1 MELSELESVRCPRC
15 GVEPG
20 DPCLDL
26 RSLSA
31 GRQIANFKPHAE
43 RIAAARLQAHAGNRP
58 GAARR
63 ARERGRG
70 SSSKIS

>member
-20 DPCLDL
+20 EPCLDL

-43 RIAAARLQAHAGNRP
+43 RIAAARRTARAGDRP
-58 GAARR
+58 GAVRR
-63 ARERGRG
+63 PPRG
-70 SSSKIS
+70 SKVS

>member
-20 DPCLDL
+20 EPCLDL

-31 GRQIANFKPHAE
+31 GRRIANFKPHAE
-43 RIAAARLQAHAGNRP
+43 RIAAARRAARP
-58 GAARR
+58 G
-63 ARERGRG
+63 GRPDATG
-70 SSSKIS
+70 RPRSSKVS